1 MGKEL
6 MKKGKTFLMTLGTGG
21 LLGAG
26 LFAGNSLL
34 FVSGVVLGL
43 YTLYK
48 V

>member
-1 MGKEL
+1 
-6 MKKGKTFLMTLGTGG
+6 MKKGKTFAMVLGTGG

-26 LFAGNSLL
+26 ISSGNSLL
-34 FVSGVVLGL
+34 FVSGIIIGI